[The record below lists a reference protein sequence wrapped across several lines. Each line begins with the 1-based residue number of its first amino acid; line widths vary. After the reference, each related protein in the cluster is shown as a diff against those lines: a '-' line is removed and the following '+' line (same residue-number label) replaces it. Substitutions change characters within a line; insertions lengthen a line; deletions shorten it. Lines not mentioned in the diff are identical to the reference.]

1 VLNRKLIT
9 INSRTNHSRD
19 VRHKLKKPMN
29 KRKIILGIIVIF
41 LGYLFYWTFEP
52 YSLNPFLDK
61 PISQSQSQNNL
72 NCDNLN
78 NFRLKADSIVNTAI
92 NKNEFLATSTSVY
105 SEKCGNW
112 LSTAGFLNKRNQE
125 KPTKNSQFRIASVS
139 KPMTAIAI
147 LQLYEKGK
155 INLDLPIQ
163 NYLPEFPKKEKGDIT
178 IRQLLNHTSGI
189 PHYKSDLGI
198 FNFTHYDNCEK
209 ALEKFE
215 NRELVFKPGT
225 DFLYSSFGYTLLGA
239 ILEEVSGK
247 SYQTYMQENIWKPA
261 NMTNTNLEQTKT
273 NVYIKLGN
281 HFYRSP
287 KNDLSYTYSGGG
299 IQSTAEDLLKFGK
312 AILNYSLI
320 NSTTTGFM
328 IQLTNNESKEMEYTF
343 GWDNWKSPK
352 FGKVIEHNGT
362 QVGSSSYFRIY
373 FDKRMVVA
381 TLANNLN
388 SSEEVRNLSIELSYL
403 LLEMEKE

>member
-1 VLNRKLIT
+1 
-9 INSRTNHSRD
+9 
-19 VRHKLKKPMN
+19 MN
-29 KRKIILGIIVIF
+29 KRKIVSGIIII
-41 LGYLFYWTFEP
+41 LLSYLFYWAFEP
-52 YSLNPFLDK
+52 YSLNPFSDK
-61 PISQSQSQNNL
+61 PISLSESQNHLNCNNL
-72 NCDNLN
+72 NS
-78 NFRLKADSIVNTAI
+78 FSFKADSIINSAI
-92 NKNEFLATSTSVY
+92 NKNEFLATSTAVY

-112 LSTAGFLNKRNQE
+112 LSTAGFLNKGNQE
-125 KPTKNSQFRIASVS
+125 KPSKNSQFRIASVS

-163 NYLPEFPKKEKGDIT
+163 NYLPEFPKKKKGEIT

-215 NRELVFKPGT
+215 NRELVFKPDT
-225 DFLYSSFGYTLLGA
+225 EFLYSSFGYTLLGA
-239 ILEEVSGK
+239 ILEKVSGK
-247 SYQTYMQENIWKPA
+247 SYQTYMHENIWKPA

-312 AILNYSLI
+312 GVLNYKFL
-320 NSTTTGFM
+320 NPSTTKLM
-328 IQLTNNESKEMEYTF
+328 IQLTNNSKEMEYD
-343 GWDNWKSPK
+343 GII
-352 FGKVIEHNGT
+352 GKVLNLEKSLNIMEHKLG
-362 QVGSSSYFRIY
+362 QVAI
-373 FDKRMVVA
+373 
-381 TLANNLN
+381 
-388 SSEEVRNLSIELSYL
+388 
-403 LLEMEKE
+403 LEYILIKKW

>member
-1 VLNRKLIT
+1 MHKHVAHY
-9 INSRTNHSRD
+9 SGNHSD
-19 VRHKLKKPMN
+19 